1 MKKIGIYF
9 LSILMIFA
17 FSSCG
22 NKAGVIHDNR
32 NNSQVKV
39 TPAPV
44 KSQNN
49 ENQGNVTGTLPPPES
64 FLNSCRY
71 NIPANK
77 VYYTGRAVVLTYHHI
92 SSKPFSSITIKPV
105 RFEDDMKM
113 LKDNYFNV
121 VSFRD
126 MINAMQGKAKL
137 PPNAVVVS
145 FDDGIESFYKYAY
158 SVLKKYNIPAVN
170 FIITSRTEDY
180 HPSTNDYN
188 PLSPAEIRE
197 MYKSGL
203 VDIQSHSH
211 NGHQLIVRNE
221 DGKTGGMLAF
231 REYDKKTGTYET
243 VEHYDKRVVDDL
255 KTSADIIQKYVGT
268 RPDTFCFPFGHYNT
282 ALVNLAKSVGF
293 KYFVST
299 GYGYNQEGSMKIIIR
314 RIRSGDSKLTTE
326 KLMQNIINCGQGK
339 PLSK

>member
-1 MKKIGIYF
+1 
-9 LSILMIFA
+9 MIFA

-22 NKAGVIHDNR
+22 NKPKIIHDNMGEGKINR
-32 NNSQVKV
+32 QARA
-39 TPAPV
+39 TPTPGI
-44 KSQNN
+44 KPQNY
-49 ENQGNVTGTLPPPES
+49 EGQGNSGAALPPPQS
-64 FLNSCRY
+64 FLKSGRY
-71 NIPANK
+71 NMPADK
-77 VYYTGRAVVLTYHHI
+77 IYYTGRAVVLTYHHI

-113 LKDNYFNV
+113 LKNNYFNV

-126 MINAMQGKAKL
+126 MINAMQGEAKL

-158 SVLKKYNIPAVN
+158 PVLKKYDIPAIN
-170 FIITSRTEDY
+170 FIITSRTESY
-180 HPSTNDYN
+180 KPSPDDYN
-188 PLSPAEIRE
+188 PLSPDEIKQ

-221 DGKTGGMLAF
+221 KGQTGGMLAF
-231 REYDKKTGTYET
+231 REYDQKTGTYET
-243 VEHYDKRVVDDL
+243 INHYNKRVFDDL
-255 KTSADIIQKYVGT
+255 TTSADIIQKYIGN
-268 RPDTFCFPFGHYNT
+268 RPDTLCFPFGHYNT
-282 ALVNLAKSVGF
+282 GLVNLAESAGF

-299 GYGYNQEGSMKIIIR
+299 GYGFNQEDSKKIVIR